1 MIALLLTVHIC
12 LDGFTIT
19 SHVSLTTLLQPQPG
33 AVTRNRR
40 GSRHVSCGFIF
51 CIHTSSEC
59 ASIDEESWKH
69 GMAASKVFWNF
80 AGLTK
85 KEG

>member
-1 MIALLLTVHIC
+1 MDPHLRLIL
-12 LDGFTIT
+12 
-19 SHVSLTTLLQPQPG
+19 SLTTLLQPQPG
-33 AVTRNRR
+33 AVTGNRR

-59 ASIDEESWKH
+59 ASIDEGSWNH

-80 AGLTK
+80 ARPTK
-85 KEG
+85 KERQGSGSAPCW